1 MKRLEICTVQIWWKN
16 YKKDPN
22 ANIRFEDLMKMKA
35 ALLLSTIELAFM
47 GFIEV
52 ILI

>member
-1 MKRLEICTVQIWWKN
+1 LHGSNLMKIIQKIPMPFDFGVETWW
-16 YKKDPN
+16 
-22 ANIRFEDLMKMKA
+22 KMKA

-52 ILI
+52 IFNLKLF